1 MNYNNILKQWT
12 DKSNFNEITEE
23 QLLKL
28 SNQYPSSAI
37 PYLLITKYKIEKN
50 ILNPQNAKLS
60 LFVHNPIYTNYI
72 LNQPI
77 LIELAEEIETNIY
90 IQKAVEEQFKI
101 FQQKLDPADL
111 TNLEILNPK
120 NLGHTI
126 DYFASQNISEI
137 KKNDNLSNQL
147 KSFTA
152 WLQEVNKNK
161 LKNVELK
168 ITIEQEEKIQLIA
181 ENANQ
186 QIEIDTESM
195 AEIFAKQGKKKQAI
209 NIYLKLIDDFPKKS
223 TYFAEKIEQ
232 LNLKN

>member
-60 LFVHNPIYTNYI
+60 LFVKNPIYTNYI

-111 TNLEILNPK
+111 INLEILNPK

-209 NIYLKLIDDFPKKS
+209 NIYLKLIIDFPKKS

-232 LNLKN
+232 LNLKK